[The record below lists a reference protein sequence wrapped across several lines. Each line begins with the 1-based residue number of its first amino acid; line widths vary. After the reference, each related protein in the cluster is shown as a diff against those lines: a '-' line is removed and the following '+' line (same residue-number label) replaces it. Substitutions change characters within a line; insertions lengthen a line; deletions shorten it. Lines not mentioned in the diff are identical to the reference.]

1 MRLQASPA
9 GGNTTQITAKA
20 EAAQAAL
27 DAVAARCEASGREM
41 QTFTTELARD
51 ASSPAVVVAV
61 VGVIPSSF

>member
-1 MRLQASPA
+1 V
-9 GGNTTQITAKA
+9 